1 LQQPEEFMD
10 KVPID
15 VMKPITGR
23 KSRRAPDLAH
33 SWINRAGAGPP
44 IRLEQFQ
51 SLIAQLRIRLPNLR
65 A

>member
-1 LQQPEEFMD
+1 MD

-33 SWINRAGAGPP
+33 SWI
-44 IRLEQFQ
+44 
-51 SLIAQLRIRLPNLR
+51 LIAPDLNRTLEPVLPT
-65 A
+65 AKT